1 MDLEQRY
8 ETQRIDHLGLVAG
21 ICREIDLVGEV
32 DRRVGQGDRK
42 VSCGQAVQAM
52 VLNALGFV
60 GRALYLMPDY
70 LRNKPIDLLID
81 PTLEAEE
88 FNDDSL
94 GRSLDALYRAGVTEV
109 FAKVASRALEVYG
122 IEHRFVHLD
131 SSSFHLHGQYKVDEP
146 NLEAITITHGYS
158 RDHRPDLKQAVVQ
171 LITSQRSALPVWLEV
186 LSGNSSD
193 KESFALSVEAYSQQ
207 LGEEQ
212 QPYFVMDS
220 AGYSQDNLKAL
231 AKMRWL
237 MRVPETLADAKA
249 LVKETDQ
256 AVMSQIADGYWGKE
270 VPSEYA
276 GVQQRWLVVFS
287 QAACDREVKTLERAQ
302 ERERGAAEKGWRK
315 VCQTIFNCEADAKK
329 AAAQFNQRWKYHQ
342 VTAQVTP
349 ITQYARRGRPA
360 AEDEPQV
367 VGYSLNG
374 EVQEHL
380 AGLDQARRSLGKFI
394 VATNELDPQRL
405 PPGEMLANYTD
416 QGVTVERGFRFLKDP
431 LFFAHSLF
439 LKRPE
444 RIMALLMIMGLAL
457 LVYALAERQLRLA
470 LEQKN
475 ETLPDQKGKP
485 TQRPTL
491 RWVFQVFEGLDI
503 LSIWVG
509 DQRVQRQVLNLRP
522 VHLQVL
528 RLFGPHIQKCYLI
541 EPTTT

>member
-1 MDLEQRY
+1 
-8 ETQRIDHLGLVAG
+8 
-21 ICREIDLVGEV
+21 
-32 DRRVGQGDRK
+32 
-42 VSCGQAVQAM
+42 
-52 VLNALGFV
+52 
-60 GRALYLMPDY
+60 
-70 LRNKPIDLLID
+70 
-81 PTLEAEE
+81 
-88 FNDDSL
+88 
-94 GRSLDALYRAGVTEV
+94 
-109 FAKVASRALEVYG
+109 
-122 IEHRFVHLD
+122 
-131 SSSFHLHGQYKVDEP
+131 
-146 NLEAITITHGYS
+146 
-158 RDHRPDLKQAVVQ
+158 
-171 LITSQRSALPVWLEV
+171 
-186 LSGNSSD
+186 
-193 KESFALSVEAYSQQ
+193 
-207 LGEEQ
+207 
-212 QPYFVMDS
+212 
-220 AGYSQDNLKAL
+220 
-231 AKMRWL
+231 
-237 MRVPETLADAKA
+237 
-249 LVKETDQ
+249 
-256 AVMSQIADGYWGKE
+256 
-270 VPSEYA
+270 
-276 GVQQRWLVVFS
+276 
-287 QAACDREVKTLERAQ
+287 
-302 ERERGAAEKGWRK
+302 

-367 VGYSLNG
+367 VGYSLSG

-405 PPGEMLANYTD
+405 PPSEMLANYTD

-444 RIMALLMIMGLAL
+444 RIMALIMIMGLAL

-503 LSIWVG
+503 LSMWVG

-541 EPTTT
+541 EPATT